1 MKNMKK
7 NRFVGLISGV
17 CFSIAA
23 LAANA
28 GDHAHATHW
37 GYAGHEGPEFW
48 GDLDPKFSTC
58 KTGQRQSPI
67 NLTKMQTGQHEPI
80 QFHYK
85 TSKMSVLNNGHT
97 VQANFDDG
105 SYMEVDGKHYNL
117 KQVHFHTPSEN
128 HLEGHSYPME
138 AHFVHA
144 TDNGDLAVIAVLIR
158 EGDKDP
164 FIQKI
169 WNHMPDKPTKATDS
183 GETFNAMQYLPANKD
198 YYLFSGSLTTPPCT
212 EGVRWMVMKDAAY
225 ASHEQ
230 VTKFTATIGENNRP
244 IQALHARTVIK

>member
-1 MKNMKK
+1 MKLNKLAM
-7 NRFVGLISGV
+7 LISGICLSV
-17 CFSIAA
+17 SAFS
-23 LAANA
+23 ANA
-28 GDHAHATHW
+28 SGHDHSHW

-48 GDLDPKFSTC
+48 GDLDPKFATC
-58 KTGQRQSPI
+58 KTGHNQSPI
-67 NLTKMQTGQHEPI
+67 NLTNMKTAEHEPI
-80 QFHYK
+80 KFHYQ

-97 VQANFDDG
+97 VQANFDAG

-144 TDNGDLAVIAVLIR
+144 TDKGDLAVIAVLIR
-158 EGDKDP
+158 EGAKDP

-169 WNHMPDKPTKATDS
+169 WDHMPEHETKAHEIA
-183 GETFNAMQYLPANKD
+183 GMNFNAMEYLPANKD

-230 VTKFTATIGENNRP
+230 VAKFTHTIGENNRP
-244 IQALHARTVIK
+244 IQDVHARILIK